1 MDFKIT
7 RGPPDGICVRVEF
20 WVETWD
26 SIPTLM
32 TRLQQLDTEV

>member
-1 MDFKIT
+1 MDYEIT
-7 RGPPDGICVRVEF
+7 SASPDGIRVKVEF

-32 TRLQQLDTEV
+32 KRLHQIDAEV